1 MISKE
6 DFQQNF
12 TCLVLE
18 KLIIITVICFSLYV
32 NMITYAYLK
41 NN

>member
-1 MISKE
+1 MTEE
-6 DFQQNF
+6 DF
-12 TCLVLE
+12 TCLVFE

-41 NN
+41 NS